1 MKKMS
6 KRKHD
11 DMVFF
16 KPFGL
21 EVGINA
27 QLVSEITYSQST
39 HPWNPEEPKL
49 WPATLYYTNGT
60 YETFYFM
67 SPESRNTSLRQFMP

>member
-1 MKKMS
+1 MA

-11 DMVFF
+11 QIFYF

-21 EVGINA
+21 EVGIDS
-27 QLVSEITYSQST
+27 QLVSNITYSQPT
-39 HPWNPEEPKL
+39 HPWNPEEPML

-67 SPESRNTSLRQFMP
+67 SPDNRDASFRQFMS